1 MGFKKTKI
9 AVASLML
16 ASLAACSQNK
26 ANNIDNTGP
35 RNVSTGDL
43 NHPLNN
49 RNVSNDLTRVNN
61 PTTDTRSWNDRN
73 DEMNHNGTLNT
84 RNVSTGDLNPLNN
97 NNTIGDLNPMNNGN
111 NGFGWN
117 SGNGSN
123 GNSLSTTEIQPSTN
137 GFITI
142 DHNSFSTDTPS
153 HKFPHSKRVQ
163 QGNFWYYTFDP
174 SVQSNQGKTGFVT
187 PPQTGTQAFPVNPT
201 VPKAVTPKAPT
212 APTTPAAPATPPAKQ
227 PTTQATTG
235 INKVALQVID
245 LTNVERKKNGLPPL
259 KADASLSNVAQ
270 TKSNDMEA
278 KHYFSH
284 TSPTYGSPFD
294 MMRDFGVTYKS
305 AGENIAMG
313 QTTAQQ
319 VVTAWMNSEGHRKNI
334 LSPNYTNIGVGFT
347 SNGNY
352 WSQMFIG
359 K

>member
-16 ASLAACSQNK
+16 ASLTACAQNK
-26 ANNIDNTGP
+26 ANNNLDNTGS

-43 NHPLNN
+43 KHPLNN
-49 RNVSNDLTRVNN
+49 RNVSTNDLTRVNN
-61 PTTDTRSWNDRN
+61 RNVAINDTRPWNDRN
-73 DEMNHNGTLNT
+73 DEMNHAGTFNT
-84 RNVSTGDLNPLNN
+84 RNVSTGDLNPMNGGN
-97 NNTIGDLNPMNNGN
+97 GFNGWNNGN
-111 NGFGWN
+111 RA
-117 SGNGSN
+117 N
-123 GNSLSTTEIQPSTN
+123 GNSLSTTEIQPSSN

-153 HKFPHSKRVQ
+153 HKFPHTKRVQ
-163 QGNFWYYTFDP
+163 QGNFWYYTFEPGVKQP
-174 SVQSNQGKTGFVT
+174 STNFPNTGFVT
-187 PPQTGTQAFPVNPT
+187 PPQALPKTGPAPANPSA
-201 VPKAVTPKAPT
+201 PKTAPT
-212 APTTPAAPATPPAKQ
+212 APTTPATPATPPAQQ
-227 PTTQATTG
+227 PATQAPVG
-235 INKVALQVID
+235 ISQMASQVID
-245 LTNVERKKNGLPPL
+245 LTNAERKKNGLPAL
-259 KADASLSNVAQ
+259 KADTSLSKVAQ
-270 TKSNDMEA
+270 TKSNDMET

-313 QTTAQQ
+313 QKSAQE
-319 VVTAWMNSEGHRKNI
+319 VVTSWMNSEGHRKNI

-347 SNGNY
+347 QNGNY